1 MTSSP
6 ASICVCVH
14 VRVSAPWVAPVQVK
28 ACACVHLLGGI
39 KIVIDYSL
47 TVRPLPFID
56 LSVDV
61 GVLALAYMCAQECKC
76 ALSNLRAET

>member
-47 TVRPLPFID
+47 TEHEPNTNTHTRTHTHVHIERHTN
-56 LSVDV
+56 SHHAT
-61 GVLALAYMCAQECKC
+61 GH
-76 ALSNLRAET
+76 